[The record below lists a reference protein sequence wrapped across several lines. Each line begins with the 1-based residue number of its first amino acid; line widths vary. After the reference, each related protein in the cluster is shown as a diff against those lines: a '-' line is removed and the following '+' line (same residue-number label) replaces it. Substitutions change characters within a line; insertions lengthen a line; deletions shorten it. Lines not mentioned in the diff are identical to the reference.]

1 MRTEPDPHHRHVRE
15 GIEDGQ
21 REGCGCPLSRL
32 AIMLSG
38 SPLKSRDFWALPR

>member
-21 REGCGCPLSRL
+21 REGCGCPLLRL

-38 SPLKSRDFWALPR
+38 SPLKSWDFWALPK